1 MCGIAGF
8 VADDP
13 SAPVAQDLL
22 KRMVGR
28 LRDRGPDGEG
38 YHAEPGV
45 GLGHARL
52 SIIDIETGAQ
62 PLANEDRSV
71 WVSFN
76 GEIFNYVE
84 LRRLLE
90 ERGHQFSTRSDT
102 EVIVHLYEEY
112 GDEFAHQLNGQF
124 AIALWDRK
132 RRRLL
137 LVRDRPGILPLYF
150 ARGKNGY
157 LFSSEIKSLLP
168 DLPSRPEVNS
178 KALQEVF
185 TFWGPLGPDSLF
197 AGVASVRPGEM
208 VSIER
213 GRVRRWQ
220 WWDWT
225 FPTDGN
231 FLGARNL
238 GPSVDELAETLREL
252 LLDATR
258 LRLRADVPVGAYL
271 SGGLDS
277 SAVAALALEAG
288 KEDLRTFS
296 VTFDD
301 PGMDERVFQAQVQR
315 HLQTQ

>member
-90 ERGHQFSTRSDT
+90 DRGHQFSTRSDT

-150 ARGKNGY
+150 ARGKNG
-157 LFSSEIKSLLP
+157 
-168 DLPSRPEVNS
+168 
-178 KALQEVF
+178 
-185 TFWGPLGPDSLF
+185 
-197 AGVASVRPGEM
+197 
-208 VSIER
+208 
-213 GRVRRWQ
+213 
-220 WWDWT
+220 
-225 FPTDGN
+225 
-231 FLGARNL
+231 
-238 GPSVDELAETLREL
+238 
-252 LLDATR
+252 
-258 LRLRADVPVGAYL
+258 
-271 SGGLDS
+271 
-277 SAVAALALEAG
+277 
-288 KEDLRTFS
+288 
-296 VTFDD
+296 
-301 PGMDERVFQAQVQR
+301 
-315 HLQTQ
+315 